1 MRNALIAAAA
11 GALLCIA
18 SGGAASAADY
28 GYGGGSTARSASDS
42 FYRGYTGRLPSCAD
56 PHVHRQI
63 RDAFAKRERMYWHSG
78 LALSGFVRPAE
89 LGYRSW
95 GVEFIPRRFCSAEAF
110 TNDGVRR
117 HVYWLVAEGQQWLSL
132 GPGVDWCVTGLD
144 RNYAY
149 APDCKMA
156 RP

>member
-11 GALLCIA
+11 GALLCFA
-18 SGGAASAADY
+18 GTGAASAADY
-28 GYGGGSTARSASDS
+28 SSGASAGGNTAHASL
-42 FYRGYTGRLPSCAD
+42 YRGFTGRLPSCAD
-56 PHVHRQI
+56 PRVHHQI

-78 LALSGFVRPAE
+78 LALSDFARPAE

-95 GVEFIPRRFCSAEAF
+95 GAEFIPRRFCSAEAV

-117 HVYWLVAEGQQWLSL
+117 QVFWLVAEGQQWLSL
-132 GPGVDWCVTGLD
+132 GAGVDWCVTGLD
-144 RNYAY
+144 RNYAF
-149 APDCKMA
+149 APECKMA